1 MLTNLPKHNQQVV
14 GHACKLTSPRHSQ
27 SNESNTTTQSRG
39 RRQFITKKRYTPHTQ
54 WYTNP
59 HTHTHTCRS
68 KATWLIWYN
77 QLCFKSF
84 SLGRKMKSNQQ
95 TDRLTDKQTE
105 IPILTY
111 DRTQCFQR
119 MCIGRIY
126 ASVHRYFPK
135 KCLIFWE
142 NRRSNLLLIRYDF
155 KIPSIWLVYL

>member
-39 RRQFITKKRYTPHTQ
+39 RRQFITKKRYTPHTMI
-54 WYTNP
+54 YKPT

-84 SLGRKMKSNQQ
+84 SLGKWNQTNKQ
-95 TDRLTDKQTE
+95 TDWQTNKQKSQYWHTTGHSVFRE
-105 IPILTY
+105 YWSHICISSPIFPEEMSDFLGKSKIKSFTY
-111 DRTQCFQR
+111 Q
-119 MCIGRIY
+119 
-126 ASVHRYFPK
+126 
-135 KCLIFWE
+135 
-142 NRRSNLLLIRYDF
+142 
-155 KIPSIWLVYL
+155 IWF